1 MSDAFLRANEVIEE
15 AQVAAQH
22 DLEKAKALV
31 SEAVSDALSEE
42 KDDLAVELLNRIDPS
57 KLPLSVTTDVLVLLS
72 VLRTPASVQE
82 AGRALLGRLVHTQ
95 KYCA

>member
-1 MSDAFLRANEVIEE
+1 MTTANELLEE
-15 AQVAAQH
+15 AQAIAQH

-31 SEAVSDALSEE
+31 SEAVSDALHEE
-42 KDDLAVELLNRIDPS
+42 RYAFAVEVLDKLDPS

-72 VLRTPASVQE
+72 VLHTPASVQE
-82 AGRALLGRLVHTQ
+82 AGRALMGRLAQTQ